1 MSHTSLKT
9 LPRPPS
15 SVDNAGIIM
24 YEGSRFHVASTV
36 MALVISASED
46 LSQNRP
52 PSNKRSLP
60 QMHLRRHSVAPIPL
74 RKQGLSIVCCI
85 SILYLWRSH
94 KNLPT
99 PTPTPPTLT
108 LTPTPLLR
116 SLLSHP

>member
-94 KNLPT
+94 KNPPT